1 MIRCNFPVCVAFAD
15 SVRAVFPDARLTYA
29 SENGRE
35 IGERGPDGVQPVV
48 SLPQKRRKEEWW
60 R

>member
-1 MIRCNFPVCVAFAD
+1 MIRCNFPVCIAFAD
-15 SVRAVFPDARLTYA
+15 AVRAVFPDARLTYA

-48 SLPQKRRKEEWW
+48 SLPQKTRKEEWW